1 MKIKIIHNPYSNRW
15 NSDKRWPEVETLL
28 KEKGVEVDV
37 VHSDSPAGL
46 YQLASQAA
54 TEGYEA
60 IIGAG
65 GDGTIGTIVNAVTHT
80 VGTES
85 LPIFGLLPM
94 GTGNDLAFA
103 LDLPGDLPS
112 AIDTIIK
119 GKTKTIDLG
128 QVNDIYFINNCG
140 LGIEPYVTVIQNGIT
155 WIKGVIRYLVAAVK
169 AIMDGPVWHVDMKW
183 EGGEYSG
190 PFTLLY
196 AGNGPRTGGM
206 FFMGANSK
214 IDDGKLT
221 FVYGFKPNRRSMFA
235 LLPRTLFQGEKNYVS
250 DPAINEME
258 LDGLSI
264 TFKEPSPMHTDGEVA
279 PEYVTEANF
288 KIHPGVV
295 RFLVP

>member
-1 MKIKIIHNPYSNRW
+1 MKVKIIHNPYSNRW
-15 NSDKRWPEVETLL
+15 NSEKRWPEVEALL
-28 KEKGVEVDV
+28 KDKGFQADV
-37 VHSDSPAGL
+37 AHSESPASL
-46 YQLASQAA
+46 YEIASQAA
-54 TEGYEA
+54 KEGYEM

-65 GDGTIGTIVNAVTHT
+65 GDGTIGTIVNAVTHA
-80 VGTES
+80 VGVEN

-103 LDLPGDLPS
+103 LDLPTDIPT
-112 AIDTIIK
+112 AIDILMN
-119 GKTKTIDLG
+119 GNTKNIDLG

-169 AIMDGPVWHVDMKW
+169 AIMDGPVWNVEMKW
-183 EGGEYSG
+183 DGGEYVG
-190 PFTLLY
+190 PLTLLY

-214 IDDGKLT
+214 IDDGKIT

-235 LLPRTLFQGEKNYVS
+235 LLPRTLLQGEKNYVS
-250 DPAINEME
+250 DPAITEMF
-258 LDGLSI
+258 LTGLSI
-264 TFKEPSPMHTDGEVA
+264 RLKEPTPMHTDGEVA
-279 PEYVTEANF
+279 PEFVTEANF
-288 KIHPGVV
+288 RIHPGVV